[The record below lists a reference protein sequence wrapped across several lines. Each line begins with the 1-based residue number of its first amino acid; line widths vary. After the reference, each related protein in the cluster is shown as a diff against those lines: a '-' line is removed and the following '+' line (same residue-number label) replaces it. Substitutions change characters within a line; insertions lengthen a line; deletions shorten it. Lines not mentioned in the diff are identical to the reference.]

1 MEYKDYYKVL
11 GIKRDASQDEI
22 KRVYRKLARKFHP
35 DVSKE
40 PDAEAKF
47 KEVGEAY
54 EVLSDPEKRAAYDKF
69 GNKWQSGQDF
79 QPPPDWDAGFEFS
92 GAGSGGAKQADF
104 SDFFSQLFGSGQFRQ
119 SHTGSFSNKGED
131 QHARI
136 IITLAEAWHG
146 AKKTF
151 TLTKP
156 AIDDQGHLINR
167 HHTITVTIPKGVSE
181 GQKIRLQGQG
191 MPGLGSGAAHGDLY
205 LEISFEKNPL
215 FSADK
220 RNIHLT
226 LPVTPW
232 EAALGATVECPTLS
246 GAVKLNIPA
255 GSQGDNKLRLKG
267 RGLCSASHTGDQ
279 IVTLRIVI
287 PEAKTDQEKEVYR
300 KMAETMPINP
310 RQSLK
315 GY

>member
-1 MEYKDYYKVL
+1 MEYRDYYKIL
-11 GIKRDASQDEI
+11 GIVRDAPQDEI
-22 KRVYRKLARKFHP
+22 KRAYRKLARKFHP
-35 DVSKE
+35 DVSKD
-40 PDAEAKF
+40 PDAEKKF

-69 GNKWQSGQDF
+69 GSKWQSGQDF

-119 SHTGSFSNKGED
+119 SRTGSFSNKGED

-136 IITLAEAWHG
+136 IITMVEAWHG

-156 AIDDQGHLINR
+156 EINDQGQLVNH
-167 HHTITVTIPKGVSE
+167 HHTITVTIPKGVTE

-191 MPGLGSGAAHGDLY
+191 MPSLGGVAHGDLY
-205 LEISFEKNPL
+205 LEISLEKNPL
-215 FSADK
+215 FRADK

-246 GAVKLNIPA
+246 GTVKLNIPA
-255 GSQGDNKLRLKG
+255 NSQSDRKLRLKG
-267 RGLCSASHTGDQ
+267 RGLCSTSHSGDQ
-279 IVTLRIVI
+279 IVTLQIVI
-287 PEAKTDQEKEVYR
+287 PEAKTDKEKEVYR
-300 KMAETMPINP
+300 NMAETMPMDP
-310 RQSLK
+310 RKPLK